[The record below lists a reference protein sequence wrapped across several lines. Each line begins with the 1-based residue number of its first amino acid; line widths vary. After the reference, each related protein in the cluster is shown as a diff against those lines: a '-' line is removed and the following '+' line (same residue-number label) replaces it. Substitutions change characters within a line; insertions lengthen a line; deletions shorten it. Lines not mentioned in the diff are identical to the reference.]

1 MRAEELLN
9 TLTDEELKKRANG
22 CFIQA
27 ENTNLYQQ
35 AGPEEKQRLLIE
47 ANFYLNALIR
57 RGDDRVSRRDFR
69 MEVGV
74 MVLIGLE
81 IVLSVFGLWVG
92 YQQDKVLDKQTTALT
107 HMDASTAATSDSLQ
121 KLIAAQD
128 ASLKI
133 LQQEQAER
141 AKKPRL
147 ALHVG
152 NIPLDRAS
160 VRLKSRGMGAGTV
173 AEVTLLLK
181 NEGDAAI
188 GAFRIHALVP
198 VGVTLER
205 NWIVTVPESEP
216 QPSPLTLR
224 FTLELLPLRAGET
237 VRIQTAILVSGVS
250 SVQSAFKIPFTF
262 DTLELQ
268 AVAPLGS
275 LTVLP
280 PTP

>member
-1 MRAEELLN
+1 MRAEELLE

-35 AGPEEKQRLLIE
+35 AGPEEKQRLLTE

-57 RGDDRVSRRDFR
+57 RSDDRVSHRDFR

-141 AKKPRL
+141 AKKPKL
-147 ALHVG
+147 ALYVG

-160 VRLKSRGMGAGTV
+160 VRLNPRGGGAGTV

-198 VGVTLER
+198 TGVSLES
-205 NWIVTVPESEP
+205 NWTPSVPEFEP
-216 QPSPLTLR
+216 QPSPRTIRLTLQ
-224 FTLELLPLRAGET
+224 LLPLPARET

-250 SVQSAFKIPFTF
+250 GVKPSFKIPFAF

-280 PTP
+280 PKP